1 MSARKHRQFLAMARK
16 VENTK
21 QHDKIKKTST
31 TKYHITANN
40 TMENVGKIWDDTPNR
55 FMKTDGQKWVVFD
68 GNLIPKR
75 YLILESLSTKIK
87 TQSPWEAD
95 EMEQTGKGGVKDAI
109 TEILYFWNLGSLN
122 FHFILED
129 KSR

>member
-1 MSARKHRQFLAMARK
+1 MVRK

-21 QHDKIKKTST
+21 QHDKVKKTST

-40 TMENVGKIWDDTPNR
+40 TMENVGKIWDDTPNPNTWYR

-75 YLILESLSTKIK
+75 YLILESFSTKFK
-87 TQSPWEAD
+87 T
-95 EMEQTGKGGVKDAI
+95 
-109 TEILYFWNLGSLN
+109 
-122 FHFILED
+122 
-129 KSR
+129 